1 MKETMTVRSEGR
13 PAYDIVLSDSFEDL
27 GACAEGL
34 GFSAR
39 KLCIVTDSNVE
50 RLYLD
55 EVRRRYSGQA
65 ASRLEGEYWALRFYG
80 EDIRL
85 LRKQQK

>member
-1 MKETMTVRSEGR
+1 MKETMTVRSDGR

-55 EVRRRYSGQA
+55 EVRRRLSPVF
-65 ASRLEGEYWALRFYG
+65 SRSKCLYFPPGKSTRIW
-80 EDIRL
+80 IR
-85 LRKQQK
+85 